1 MKLTVGKTD
10 KDNERMIKMENKI
23 QKLLDEVDI
32 YKQAIQDAYNALD
45 EAERELGEVL
55 SPENEQENTPSLT
68 VMKQKK
74 QEER

>member
-1 MKLTVGKTD
+1 
-10 KDNERMIKMENKI
+10 MENKI
-23 QKLLDEVDI
+23 QKLLDEVEI
-32 YKQAIQDAYNALD
+32 YKQAIQDAHNALD

-55 SPENEQENTPSLT
+55 SPEKEQENTPRLT